1 MLQNDSHI
9 LTLFVKSHNANSER
23 RFDKSLSILELK
35 EKLTAITGV
44 PSSTMILNCNGIT
57 LQDDKQLGYYSI
69 ENYSNLNVANTE
81 KTFDYNDLNKVE
93 KLEMSNVDYEK
104 RNDSVLAFKKRNK
117 LGRFAD
123 NIKNYKEEAANVKV
137 GDRCMVDT
145 DGMEKRGEVKYVG
158 LVEFK
163 HGYFV
168 GNFVFR
174 LGVQYDEPVGK
185 HNGTVE
191 GKSYFTCPN
200 KHGAFLRP
208 DIVNV
213 GDYPEEDLFED
224 EF

>member
-9 LTLFVKSHNANSER
+9 LTLFVKSQNASSER

-44 PSSTMILNCNGIT
+44 PSSTMVLQCNGIS
-57 LQDDKQLGYYSI
+57 LQDDKQLGYYPI
-69 ENYSNLNVANTE
+69 DNYSNLLVSNTDR
-81 KTFDYNDLNKVE
+81 TFDYNDLNKVE
-93 KLEMSNVDYEK
+93 KFEISSEEYEK
-104 RNDSVLAFKKRNK
+104 RNDSVLAFKKRNR

-123 NIKNYKEEAANVKV
+123 NIKDFKEEAEKIKV
-137 GDRCMVDT
+137 GDRCMVEV

-163 HGYFV
+163 HGYFA
-168 GNFVFR
+168 
-174 LGVQYDEPVGK
+174 GVQYDEPVGK
-185 HNGTVE
+185 HNGTVQ

-208 DIVNV
+208 DVVSV

>member
-1 MLQNDSHI
+1 MLQNENHI
-9 LTLFVKSHNANSER
+9 LTLFVKSQNASSER
-23 RFDKSLSILELK
+23 RFEKSLSILELK

-44 PSSTMILNCNGIT
+44 PSSTMVLTCNGT
-57 LQDDKQLGYYSI
+57 KLQDDKQLGYYSI
-69 ENYSNLNVANTE
+69 ENYSTLVVANTE

-93 KLEMSNVDYEK
+93 KFEISNEEYEK

-117 LGRFAD
+117 IGRFAE
-123 NIKNYKEEAANVKV
+123 NIKDFKEEAEKIKV
-137 GDRCMVDT
+137 GDRCMVEV

-158 LVEFK
+158 LVDFK

-168 GNFVFR
+168 
-174 LGVQYDEPVGK
+174 GVQYDEPVGK

-200 KHGAFLRP
+200 KHGVFLRP